1 MTMVMID
8 DDPSCFRDAE
18 TFLKFHF

>member
-18 TFLKFHF
+18 TLLKFHF